1 MLRFHFTAEDLLSTR
16 VAAGPAAAWE
26 LLLSLHLVQS
36 KAGGA
41 VFRSWRAEAVRTLTD
56 AMWLRELFALM
67 PARGYS
73 PDFLTPAG
81 NLDEALDTI
90 MRTPAERVRAELS
103 GLADRRVVPKL
114 VTGLLADDRDARR
127 RLVDLLRQY
136 HRVALEPVWP
146 QVLAAVDTDR
156 AMRGRDLLAGGVD
169 ALLSGLP
176 DCDWENRVLSVD
188 YPVSR
193 DVHLNGRG
201 LVLAPS
207 AFCWRRPITLVDP
220 TLPPVLV
227 YPVEHGDEWT
237 GTGPTRPLADLL
249 GRTRATVLA
258 IVGDGCTTGELAC
271 RAVISAASASE
282 HVAVLRGAGLLSTRR
297 AGRSAVHRLTPL
309 GRSLLNRGDLDLSAV
324 PETMG
329 GRR

>member
-26 LLLSLHLVQS
+26 LLLSLHLLQS

-41 VFRSWRAEAVRTLTD
+41 VFRSWRAAAVRTLTD
-56 AMWLRELFALM
+56 AMWLRELFTLT

-73 PDFLTPAG
+73 PDFLTPTG
-81 NLDEALDTI
+81 DLDEALDMI
-90 MRTPAERVRAELS
+90 VRTPAERLRTELS
-103 GLADRRVVPKL
+103 GLAGKRTVPKL
-114 VTGLLADDRDARR
+114 VAELLANDRK
-127 RLVDLLRQY
+127 RLVDLLREY
-136 HRVALEPVWP
+136 HRVALKPVWP

-156 AMRGRDLLAGGVD
+156 AMRGRAMLAGGMD
-169 ALLSGLP
+169 ALLGGLP
-176 DCDWENRVLSVD
+176 DCDWENRVLTVD

-201 LVLAPS
+201 LLLTPS
-207 AFCWRRPITLVDP
+207 AFCWRRPITLADP
-220 TLPPVLV
+220 KLPPVLV

-237 GTGPTRPLADLL
+237 GAAPTRPLSDLI
-249 GRTRATVLA
+249 GRTRATVLT

-297 AGRSAVHRLTPL
+297 LGRSAVHRLTPL
-309 GRSLLNRGDLDLSAV
+309 GRSLLHRGDLDLSAV
-324 PETMG
+324 PETTG

>member
-1 MLRFHFTAEDLLSTR
+1 MLRFHFTAEDLLGTR
-16 VAAGPAAAWE
+16 VASGPAAAWE
-26 LLLSLHLVQS
+26 LLLSLHVLQS
-36 KAGGA
+36 RSGGA
-41 VFRSWRAEAVRTLTD
+41 VFRPWRVEAVRALTD
-56 AMWLRELFALM
+56 SMWLRELLALT

-73 PDFLTPAG
+73 PDFLTPTG
-81 NLDEALDTI
+81 DLDQAIDTI
-90 MRTPAERVRAELS
+90 TRTPAARLRDELS
-103 GLADRRVVPKL
+103 WLSDKRTVPRLAA
-114 VTGLLADDRDARR
+114 GLLADERDARK
-127 RLVDLLRQY
+127 RLADVLREY
-136 HRVALEPVWP
+136 HRVALEPMWP

-156 AMRGRDLLAGGVD
+156 ALRGRALLAGGMD

-176 DCDWENRVLSVD
+176 DCDWENRVLTVD

-201 LVLAPS
+201 LLLVPS
-207 AFCWRRPITLVDP
+207 AFCWRRPITLADP
-220 TLPPVLV
+220 ELPPVLV

-237 GTGPTRPLADLL
+237 GAGPTRPLSELI

-297 AGRSAVHRLTPL
+297 SGRTALHRLTPL
-309 GRSLLNRGDLDLSAV
+309 GRSLLARGDLDVSAV
-324 PETMG
+324 PETTG